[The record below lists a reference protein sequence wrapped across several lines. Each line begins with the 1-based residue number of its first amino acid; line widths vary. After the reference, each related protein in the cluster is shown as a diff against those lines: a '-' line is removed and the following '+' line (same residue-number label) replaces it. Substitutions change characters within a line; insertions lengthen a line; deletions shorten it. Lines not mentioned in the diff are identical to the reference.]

1 MDKFGEILKATV
13 DIGASGGAGLG
24 FKIQDCSPGLII
36 THSFCGSRQ
45 VKAPPNLVLQDV
57 MAWRPEKMEIFSS
70 GHVLI
75 LLQKKPME
83 PLQKAGMLSPTP
95 QQHAGLASKP
105 AEVSGKAPSDLNAWD
120 LKKSQLRAGH
130 QVTGFAGKTPIL
142 LEKPWFYSSNYTEKP
157 QTP

>member
-1 MDKFGEILKATV
+1 
-13 DIGASGGAGLG
+13 
-24 FKIQDCSPGLII
+24 
-36 THSFCGSRQ
+36 
-45 VKAPPNLVLQDV
+45 
-57 MAWRPEKMEIFSS
+57 MAWRPEKTDFQLWPCA
-70 GHVLI
+70 HPAP
-75 LLQKKPME
+75 KKTDGAP
-83 PLQKAGMLSPTP
+83 PKAGMLSPTP